1 MQLERWLID
10 NGVGKRA
17 FARRLGVD
25 PETVR
30 IWCRGRGRPA
40 NPQYD
45 AILAAT
51 GGQVTPNDFLPP
63 SDAPAPNTPRSSR
76 EGQDAA

>member
-1 MQLERWLID
+1 MRLEQWLLA

-17 FARRLGVD
+17 FARQLGVD

-51 GGQVTPNDFLPP
+51 LGQVTPNDFLPSSDVPAQDTGQP
-63 SDAPAPNTPRSSR
+63 SGGA
-76 EGQDAA
+76 G